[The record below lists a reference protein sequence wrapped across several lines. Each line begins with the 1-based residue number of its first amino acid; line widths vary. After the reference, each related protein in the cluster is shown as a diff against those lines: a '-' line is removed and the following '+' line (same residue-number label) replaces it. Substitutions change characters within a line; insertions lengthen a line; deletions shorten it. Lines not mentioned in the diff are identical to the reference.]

1 MRCILCVL
9 QLPLSGCAVAPD
21 GAPRAH
27 RASPRAPPARRR
39 AAALLGEMVP
49 GEWSETE
56 DSDAVAADFEE
67 PQLYRTM
74 RGDSRTRRGRPARGR
89 RQLLAGIASGCGAVR
104 WGADTTCCGD
114 HRLRRKPFSV
124 RCVRR
129 SRGAWLPSWRARR
142 PPSPL
147 QQALCRTPSRP
158 SGAATPSSRGSF

>member
-1 MRCILCVL
+1 MCVL

-67 PQLYRTM
+67 PQQGLGY
-74 RGDSRTRRGRPARGR
+74 TRVK
-89 RQLLAGIASGCGAVR
+89 CF
-104 WGADTTCCGD
+104 
-114 HRLRRKPFSV
+114 H
-124 RCVRR
+124 
-129 SRGAWLPSWRARR
+129 PSIHIYNNV
-142 PPSPL
+142 
-147 QQALCRTPSRP
+147 
-158 SGAATPSSRGSF
+158 